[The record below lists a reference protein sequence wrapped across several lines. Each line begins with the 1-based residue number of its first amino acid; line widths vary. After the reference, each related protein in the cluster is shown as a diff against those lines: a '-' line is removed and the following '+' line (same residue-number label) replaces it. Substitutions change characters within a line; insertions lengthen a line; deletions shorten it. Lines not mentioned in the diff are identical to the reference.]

1 MRCPYDGRY
10 AGWRIGEWED
20 NSTHAVYVE
29 MVWLG
34 GMGREREREGEKRMS
49 LVVEVDVLY
58 CTVLTTA
65 VTWNNVLHGQ
75 HDVRR
80 RWG

>member
-1 MRCPYDGRY
+1 MMEDMQVGESGSGRTTALMRYIWRWCDWE
-10 AGWRIGEWED
+10 GWE
-20 NSTHAVYVE
+20 
-29 MVWLG
+29 
-34 GMGREREREGEKRMS
+34 EREREGEKRMS